1 MVQERQLLK
10 LLYELIAMLPDT
22 YRQVVE
28 LGLQERLPAKQAASK
43 SLTPT

>member
-10 LLYELIAMLPDT
+10 LLHEMSAMLADT
-22 YRQVVE
+22 YRRVVE
-28 LGLQERLPAKQAASK
+28 LGLQEGLPAKQAASK